1 MSHVNKT
8 LDLTPANSLV
18 QLAKSTLTEP
28 DQGLTS
34 VAVESV
40 FAKSVEL
47 GRAFILSHVETAVA
61 LSAVDNHLI
70 KTPSAETL
78 VTMELPVIA
87 TTADKGG
94 LLIQIYE
101 GTTVSAVG
109 VETGLTIR
117 SINRNSLISNKLII
131 TQQPTITSIGTLIH
145 EQLNSGFPVES
156 DITFQL
162 KPDKYYTIRITN
174 NYQNN
179 INYSMN
185 VVFFQ
190 IPNS

>member
-185 VVFFQ
+185 VVFLQ